1 IVILVVCDVYVMPRR
16 VADQMTYPR
25 LGEEVDSLVGTGSL
39 AICASFPAGYY
50 DPITFPLENIRRAI
64 LPVVDQ
70 PTPGQFYLMD
80 SVMHVRTGGA
90 VLMEFPF
97 VYMDNLERHA
107 GVMRLVRTPSLPDG
121 QREDPR

>member
-70 PTPGQFYLMD
+70 PAPGQFYLMD
-80 SVMHVRTGGA
+80 SVTHIRTGGEM
-90 VLMEFPF
+90 LMEFPF
-97 VYMDNLERHA
+97 TYMDNLERHPS
-107 GVMRLVRTPSLPDG
+107 VMRLVRMPGLSG
-121 QREDPR
+121 HQ